1 LNRGP
6 KDYEH
11 WAQTKVHISFNA
23 VQREKK
29 MVCAFFTCATRCES
43 RASAS
48 ELHYVCRACLNHFYN
63 SLNFAELTA
72 ISMQNGQLQ
81 NVSSVAAWTS
91 IAALTAS
98 ACVRYHAVDVAY
110 RALPLVAFDFAP
122 RPASSCA
129 NELERGTWAAW
140 V

>member
-1 LNRGP
+1 MNRGP

-23 VQREKK
+23 EQRDKK

-48 ELHYVCRACLNHFYN
+48 VLHYVCRSCLNHFYN
-63 SLNFAELTA
+63 SLNFPELTA
-72 ISMQNGQLQ
+72 ISLGNGAFA
-81 NVSSVAAWTS
+81 NVSSVAGWTS
-91 IAALTAS
+91 TAVSTAL
-98 ACVRYHAVDVAY
+98 ACVRFHAADVAY
-110 RALPLVAFDFAP
+110 RAQPLVAFDFAP